1 MHFIDSVKVYTL
13 IAIVFFYPFACVD
26 PILPSVFAQ
35 LSYVIDWM
43 RSYIGNLNEIH
54 PLAYWGK
61 RMLYMEK
68 HFSNLSEISRK
79 EIPQM
84 KKVFKMCT
92 DFKNITHHS
101 ATLWYQITT
110 YNELYSNI
118 FKHSQYGVR
127 MIETSC
133 SKHILWEMIDYR
145 RWQVSWPYEI
155 IVSDQQKQNTKWR
168 YFFVLLPI
176 TMPDIKE
183 EFNCKQHSNI
193 L

>member
-1 MHFIDSVKVYTL
+1 MKYTL
-13 IAIVFFYPFACVD
+13 WH
-26 PILPSVFAQ
+26 L
-35 LSYVIDWM
+35 
-43 RSYIGNLNEIH
+43 EE
-54 PLAYWGK
+54 K

-92 DFKNITHHS
+92 DFKNITHQIFTFVS
-101 ATLWYQITT
+101 LWYQIIT
-110 YNELYSNI
+110 YNELYSNV

-176 TMPDIKE
+176 TMLDIKE